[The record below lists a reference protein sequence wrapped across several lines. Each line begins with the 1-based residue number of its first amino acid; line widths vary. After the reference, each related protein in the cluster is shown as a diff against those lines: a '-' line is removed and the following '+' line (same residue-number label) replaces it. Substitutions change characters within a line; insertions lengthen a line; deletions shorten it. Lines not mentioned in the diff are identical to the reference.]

1 MRESRG
7 LSPLHTQD
15 TSQAGVLKHVLSES
29 LVETQRT
36 SEEDVTFYWVLR
48 PWGFMSKPSSSS
60 KVLRVVSMEY

>member
-1 MRESRG
+1 M
-7 LSPLHTQD
+7 
-15 TSQAGVLKHVLSES
+15 LKQVLSES

-60 KVLRVVSMEY
+60 KVLRETSEVFPPPLREAKGGGLKSQFKF